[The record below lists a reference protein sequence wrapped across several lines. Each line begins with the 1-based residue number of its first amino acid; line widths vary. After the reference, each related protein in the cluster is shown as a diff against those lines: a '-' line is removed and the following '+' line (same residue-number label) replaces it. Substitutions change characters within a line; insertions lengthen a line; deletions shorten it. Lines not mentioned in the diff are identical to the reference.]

1 MSPTRRGLAWLSH
14 RCDGLIRTD
23 WAQRGYY
30 CGSDIVSSV
39 GWLGAVAVTAM
50 VSDDPG
56 PSVRFPAAAAAGRA
70 TASLACSFHRQSETY
85 WPTRPVPSLKV
96 LPHSG
101 GPQRSTDALTCVEFA
116 AMHVAGSQEL
126 CSVARSFA

>member
-23 WAQRGYY
+23 WAQCGYY

-39 GWLGAVAVTAM
+39 GWLGAVAAFVAVAVTAM

-70 TASLACSFHRQSETY
+70 TASLVCSFHRQSETY
-85 WPTRPVPSLKV
+85 RPTRPVPPLKV

-101 GPQRSTDALTCVEFA
+101 DLNGPQRRP
-116 AMHVAGSQEL
+116 HVRG
-126 CSVARSFA
+126 VRRDARSR